1 MSKYLLDEH
10 PLIVIPKLAVAV
22 GLNEAIVLQQ
32 IHYWLNKSDKIFNG
46 KKWTYNSYK
55 DWQKQLP
62 FWDTRTIQ
70 RIFRELEKGQLISTG
85 NFNKMKF
92 DKTKWYT
99 IEYDNL
105 SSRIRQVDVMEDD
118 NLSLS
123 QYDNLSS
130 PIPDTTDTSSNTSS
144 ETYSPAKAEPP
155 LPFDEIVCFLNDKA
169 GTKYHSTSA
178 KTKKLIHARFSDG
191 FKLEDFK
198 TVITKKTDEWLNT
211 DMAKYLR
218 PETLFG
224 TKFESYLNQES
235 VEKSSRPTGKEW
247 F

>member
-1 MSKYLLDEH
+1 MNKYLLDEH
-10 PLIVIPKLAVAV
+10 PLIVIPKLAIAV

-32 IHYWLNKSDKIFNG
+32 INYWLNKSNKVIDG

-70 RIFRELEKGQLISTG
+70 RIFRGLEKDKLISTG
-85 NFNKMKF
+85 KFNKMKF

-118 NLSLS
+118 KLT
-123 QYDNLSS
+123 Q
-130 PIPDTTDTSSNTSS
+130 PIPDTNTDTSSDTSLK
-144 ETYSPAKAEPP
+144 TYSPAKAEPP
-155 LPFDEIVCFLNDKA
+155 LPFDEIVSFLNDKA

-178 KTKKLIHARFSDG
+178 KTKKLIHARFKDG
-191 FKLEDFK
+191 FSLEDFK

-224 TKFESYLNQES
+224 TKFESYLNQKRGADPSDPWSQHYE
-235 VEKSSRPTGKEW
+235 
-247 F
+247 